1 MCFIYDKFDTANIEQ
16 QAENSRVCKRFKSP
30 GYIIFF
36 NSSITVI
43 FNRRIIVIILV
54 SFYLSYPSM

>member
-16 QAENSRVCKRFKSP
+16 QAENSRVYKRLKSP

-36 NSSITVI
+36 NSLITVI

-54 SFYLSYPSM
+54 SFCLSYPSM